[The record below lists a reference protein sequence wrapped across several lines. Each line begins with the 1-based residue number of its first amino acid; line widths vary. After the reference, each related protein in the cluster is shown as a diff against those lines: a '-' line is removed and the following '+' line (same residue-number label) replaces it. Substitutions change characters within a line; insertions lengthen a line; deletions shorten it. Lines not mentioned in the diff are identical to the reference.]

1 MKITGDDESPA
12 DAKLGIGPGTGAAV
26 DPTKTMEEAVDDGNL
41 FGGDTDTTSDS
52 SDSVHVGILD
62 VSPPDAVAVATMT
75 TVDHPDA
82 DKGGG
87 GGGPQPPALVQEL
100 TKSSVSA
107 EDGKEGKEDGNG
119 NKEGSAS
126 AQAPTAQAGTA
137 VLAAV
142 PRKGL
147 PVNEEA
153 EAEARQKAKHTGYI
167 VRQHVC
173 RAELC
178 SDVWCTE

>member
-1 MKITGDDESPA
+1 
-12 DAKLGIGPGTGAAV
+12 
-26 DPTKTMEEAVDDGNL
+26 MEEAVDDGNL

-52 SDSVHVGILD
+52 SDSVHVGIQD
-62 VSPPDAVAVATMT
+62 
-75 TVDHPDA
+75 VDHPDA

-100 TKSSVSA
+100 TKSSSVSA
-107 EDGKEGKEDGNG
+107 KEGKEGKEDGNG
-119 NKEGSAS
+119 NKEGSVLGAAA